1 MGVAGAFPA
10 GSIDERSM
18 MSHATAEPFER
29 AGTDWR
35 LAIAEQ
41 RRRPLR
47 IWLWTIAAFTFLV
60 LVIGGITRLT
70 QSGLSIVD
78 WQPLMGVIPPMSEA
92 QWQETFDQYR
102 QYPEYQQLRRGM
114 TLDEFKFIFFW
125 EYLHRLV
132 ARLIGVVFLVPFV
145 YFWARGYF
153 NPPLLRR
160 ALLLFALGASQGVMG
175 WLMVRSGLVDRPSV
189 SHYRLAAHLSLA
201 FIIFGYAV
209 WLARDLALRVSP
221 PRAFAHARTL
231 LLRGLALVG
240 AVLAVQIVWGAFV
253 AGLKA
258 GFMYNTFPLMVDRLV
273 PAGLLGFEPALL
285 NFVQNPLTVQWLHRV
300 IGTVL
305 LIVTLGFFLRVQRA
319 DVDALS
325 RRLNAAFAG
334 MMAGQYLLGVATL
347 LLAVPVALGVM
358 HQAAAMLIFGVWLIW
373 LHHARQLEPHSD
385 AVTPGRPAAARQVAE
400 GLPAQG

>member
-1 MGVAGAFPA
+1 MSHNSAEFGAGAP
-10 GSIDERSM
+10 I
-18 MSHATAEPFER
+18 
-29 AGTDWR
+29 DWR
-35 LAIAEQ
+35 LAIEEK

-78 WQPLMGVIPPMSEA
+78 WQPLMGVIPPTSEA

-102 QYPEYQQLRRGM
+102 QYPEYQLLRRGM

-145 YFWARGYF
+145 YFWVRGYF

-209 WLARDLALRVSP
+209 WLARDLALRASA
-221 PRAFAHARTL
+221 PRAAAHTRLL
-231 LLRGLALVG
+231 LLRGLGIVG
-240 AVLAVQIVWGAFV
+240 ALLAAQIVWGAFV

-258 GFMYNTFPLMVDRLV
+258 GFMYNTFPLMVGRLV

-305 LIVTLGFFLRVQRA
+305 LVVTLGFFLRVQRA
-319 DVDALS
+319 AVDALS

-334 MMAGQYLLGVATL
+334 LMAGQYLLGVATL

-358 HQAAAMLIFGVWLIW
+358 HQAAAMVIFGAWLIW
-373 LHHARQLEPHSD
+373 LHHARRLEPEPGT
-385 AVTPGRPAAARQVAE
+385 VTPDRSVADRQVAE
-400 GLPAQG
+400 GQPAHG